1 VDERDGDAGV
11 DGETPPTVDATGNDP
26 VRLVDAAALDEIEE
40 ADRAGRQTS
49 RRQMRQRNVE
59 PFMEPW

>member
-40 ADRAGRQTS
+40 ADRAG
-49 RRQMRQRNVE
+49 
-59 PFMEPW
+59 W

>member
-26 VRLVDAAALDEIEE
+26 VRLVDAAALATRSTRRIVPE
-40 ADRAGRQTS
+40 DRRSVAR
-49 RRQMRQRNVE
+49 
-59 PFMEPW
+59 